1 MVNVLKRS
9 PSDWRHASTPPGL
22 ISFGRWWW
30 AAPGLLFVLL
40 IHYAA
45 TLAGG
50 FFSLTNYSG
59 LGKWEFTGIDNFVA
73 IFQDAAVLGVIGN
86 TLLYAVAQMV
96 GITTLG
102 LLLAVALH
110 RGLKSR
116 YVLRAII
123 FLPIAL
129 SPLAVSY
136 VWKYIF
142 QVDGLLNQVLGALG
156 LEHLQRVWLAD
167 PEYAIWTI
175 VVVTIWQGTG
185 LSMVIFLAG
194 LARIPPEL
202 EEAAALDRADWWQ
215 RFRHVTLPG
224 IAPSVSAVTLLTL
237 VFGLRLFDPILAL
250 TGGGPVSATKNL
262 ALLVYQEAFTRGN
275 FGYGAALSLVLTV
288 IILIFAI
295 IQQVIVRDRSQL

>member
-1 MVNVLKRS
+1 MVKPHNRS
-9 PSDWRHASTPPGL
+9 STESRRRGARPEL

-30 AAPGLLFVLL
+30 AAPGLLVVLL
-40 IHYAA
+40 VQYAA

-50 FFSLTNYSG
+50 FFSLTDYTG
-59 LGKWEFTGIDNFVA
+59 IGRFKFTGIDNFVA
-73 IFQDAAVLGVIGN
+73 IFQDPVVLGVIGN
-86 TLLYAVAQMV
+86 TLVYAVAQMV
-96 GITTLG
+96 GVTVLG
-102 LLLAVALH
+102 LLLALALH

-116 YVLRAII
+116 YILRAVI

-142 QVDGLLNQVLGALG
+142 QYDGLLNQTLAAVGLGD
-156 LEHLQRVWLAD
+156 LQRVWLGD
-167 PEYAIWTI
+167 PKYAIWTI
-175 VVVTIWQGTG
+175 VSVTIWQGVG

-194 LARIPPEL
+194 LARVPHEL
-202 EEAAALDRADWWQ
+202 EEAASLDRANLWQ
-215 RFRHVTLPG
+215 RFRHVTLPA

-250 TGGGPVSATKNL
+250 TAGGPVSSTKNL
-262 ALLVYQEAFTRGN
+262 ALMVYQEAFTHGK
-275 FGYGAALSLVLTV
+275 FGYGAALSLILTV

-295 IQQVIVRDRSQL
+295 IQQFIVRDRTES